1 MSNHKQTALCAL
13 TDGWINSQWRNA
25 FEKRVND
32 NDSFDCA
39 SHKVSPRKKGTKR
52 EREKEGRNF
61 KRNFSF
67 SPVKKGFLIALVVS
81 EERNRFRNYSSAR
94 RVVLSRRVPFSIH
107 VRSPSS
113 FPHFHIFAPRKKL
126 RFISFQLSKNISDK
140 FLKRIAPSP
149 SNN

>member
-1 MSNHKQTALCAL
+1 MTTIRSIVLRTKFL
-13 TDGWINSQWRNA
+13 R
-25 FEKRVND
+25 E
-32 NDSFDCA
+32 
-39 SHKVSPRKKGTKR
+39 RKERR

-81 EERNRFRNYSSAR
+81 EERNRFRNYSTAR